1 MKEGFKQI
9 LKILSIP
16 LSLMGVF
23 LIVLLLWNLLNL
35 PKDERLI
42 EITKNWFNHYGLWIV
57 FISAILEGTLIL
69 GQYYPGGLVIF
80 LGVISA
86 GNNIWQVITVVSI
99 VSLAFVFGYTID
111 YLIGKYGWYK
121 LFIKFGLQKPL
132 ETAQMKLQKHA
143 LSAIMFSYWEP
154 NLASVTATAAGILQL
169 PLKKFT
175 LYSVIGIVIWN
186 SLWGTLVAALGTNA
200 LKIIGLKWVLI
211 IFFVWVIVLLIEHFF
226 FDRKKQLINIP

>member
-9 LKILSIP
+9 LKVLSIP

-86 GNNIWQVITVVSI
+86 GNNIPQVVAVVSTA
-99 VSLAFVFGYTID
+99 SLAFVIGYTID

-121 LFIKFGLQKPL
+121 LFLKFGLKKAL
-132 ETAQMKLQKHA
+132 ETAQLKLQKHA
-143 LSAIMFSYWEP
+143 LSAVMFSYWEP

-175 LYSVIGIVIWN
+175 LHSLIGIVIWN
-186 SLWGTLVAALGTNA
+186 SLWGTLVATLGTNA
-200 LKIIGLKWVLI
+200 LKIIGLKWTLA
-211 IFFVWVIVLLIEHFF
+211 IFFVWVIVLLIKHFF
-226 FDRKKQLINIP
+226 FDKRKELINIP